1 MHADLNLKLVRII
14 YTLTIDTVVKLMFVT
29 GVTYIPTEN
38 GKLEYPCF
46 LFVFLLSDYHVRC
59 VYTRK

>member
-38 GKLEYPCF
+38 DKLEYPCF
-46 LFVFLLSDYHVRC
+46 LFVFSLFSKV
-59 VYTRK
+59 VISNV